1 MSTNKPVNPSTFVL
15 VHSAFLGGWAWEPVA
30 SILEKEGHKVVAP
43 DMPAHG
49 KDKTPPSE
57 VSLDSYVK
65 TVTNILDSQPE
76 PLILVGHSLGGI
88 IISQA
93 AENRPDKVKALV
105 YLCAFLLP
113 SGGSFMKATEGVKGS
128 MVLDNLVMGDDKTS
142 VTIKEE
148 VMREAFA
155 HDVPAEAFARVR
167 PLIVPEPMAPLAWT
181 IQAGGRRNADRGRRR
196 GGDRR
201 FCLRAA
207 PHPFQEVAR
216 VDQEGVGGRPA
227 AVPEVLTGNA
237 HRFAHRRG
245 GCHRAH
251 PAPSRALARGGA
263 RAFRHRPAGRNDP
276 RSVARR
282 PLPRLRHRTG
292 HGVLRHLKR
301 PAAPKCASRTPCS
314 AAPSPPAAR
323 V

>member
-1 MSTNKPVNPSTFVL
+1 MSTNKPLNPSTFVL

-167 PLIVPEPMAPLAWT
+167 PLIVPEPTAPLAWT
-181 IQAGGRRNADRGRRR
+181 ISVTEERWGRIPRYYIECTADK
-196 GGDRR
+196 
-201 FCLRAA
+201 AI
-207 PHPFQEVAR
+207 
-216 VDQEGVGGRPA
+216 
-227 AVPEVLTGNA
+227 
-237 HRFAHRRG
+237 
-245 GCHRAH
+245 
-251 PAPSRALARGGA
+251 
-263 RAFRHRPAGRNDP
+263 
-276 RSVARR
+276 
-282 PLPRLRHRTG
+282 
-292 HGVLRHLKR
+292 
-301 PAAPKCASRTPCS
+301 
-314 AAPSPPAAR
+314 PPAVQRAMYTAIP
-323 V
+323 VKKLFSMKTSHAPNFSAPEELAGYLLTVAAGEKQIAA